1 MRTERKQDQKSRILD
16 VLGVGVVNSFL
27 LVVPCSL
34 LLVICEILKLRS
46 AVFQVAARTN
56 SALESAP
63 LLSDNAK
70 HAIGVQKSWAAA
82 RDPEFGKSGP
92 PGREAFS

>member
-16 VLGVGVVNSFL
+16 VLGVGVVNSFM

-56 SALESAP
+56 SALESAS
-63 LLSDNAK
+63 LFAGCAK
-70 HAIGVQKSWAAA
+70 HTIGMQNSSSAA
-82 RDPEFGKSGP
+82 RHPEI
-92 PGREAFS
+92 